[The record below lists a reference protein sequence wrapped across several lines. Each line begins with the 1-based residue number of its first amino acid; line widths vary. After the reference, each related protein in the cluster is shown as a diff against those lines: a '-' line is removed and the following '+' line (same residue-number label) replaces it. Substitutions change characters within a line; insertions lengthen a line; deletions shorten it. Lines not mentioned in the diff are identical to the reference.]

1 MANLD
6 IHTTMGTLMDFD
18 LARKYIRNFK
28 NIEQLFD
35 KESISHVLPRFELRD
50 FAVFEYVPTENQGI
64 INHYNKLGYIQIT
77 ENPVTHYVTEY
88 AYSKGRQWES
98 RVPKLCIEFIVPD
111 NYQLA
116 ESKLLKKLLCA
127 AYPYMNRAEYYN
139 AIQAY
144 HTDEKDIDKN
154 EFYMTFYPNSLKGP
168 DAGHLYVPYKALR
181 DKNPQIIIDRHT
193 SYHKSYYGTH
203 ESKKPYLDKALSVLE
218 FDSTKAFFEHVKT
231 GK

>member
-1 MANLD
+1 MANVD
-6 IHTTMGTLMDFD
+6 IKTTMDTLMDFN
-18 LARKYIRNFK
+18 LAKKYIRNFGI
-28 NIEQLFD
+28 IEQLFD
-35 KESISHVLPRFELRD
+35 RETISYVLPRFQLRD
-50 FAVFEYVPTENQGI
+50 FVTFEYVPTENLGA
-64 INHYNKLGYIQIT
+64 INYYNKLGYIQIT

-88 AYSKGRQWES
+88 AYFKGRQWES

-116 ESKLLKKLLCA
+116 EKNLLKKLLCA

-139 AIQAY
+139 VIKAY
-144 HTDEKDIDKN
+144 HADMREVDKN
-154 EFYMTFYPNSLKGP
+154 EFYMSFSGSDDNEKTS
-168 DAGHLYVPYKALR
+168 LYVPYIALR

-203 ESKKPYLDKALSVLE
+203 ESRKPYLDKALSVLE